1 MAESIIKIKATV
13 NEMNKQFKDC
23 PSHYYYIKYF
33 NGEKNYKGKD
43 DEPIVFEVR
52 IRHNEIGGK
61 NIERT
66 HPYTFET
73 LEKTLSKKVREFEQE
88 QKINKEIDES
98 NNLQKAT
105 EIDELYDID
114 Y

>member
-23 PSHYYYIKYF
+23 PSPYYYIKYF

-98 NNLQKAT
+98 NNLQKAA
-105 EIDELYDID
+105 EIDELYDLD